1 MVLTSLDSNKKFQI
15 VECYY
20 GFYGGTSKG
29 ARQAILLERYK
40 FDCHCEAC
48 TLNWPTLQ
56 NMASR
61 ADSMKKAAQI
71 LTTVD
76 ILKSSI
82 ANKHVWLAFYKR
94 CRRQVGLSGCRTCL
108 PPHLLPLELFTTKFP
123 IPHSILSKHFLFETQ
138 VFQMFQLKLR
148 QFLPHNFFTRV

>member
-1 MVLTSLDSNKKFQI
+1 MNVPTYQQSLNVLRPCFTPPKKMVLTSLDSYKNFQI

-48 TLNWPTLQ
+48 TLDWPTLQ

-82 ANKHVWLAFYKR
+82 ANKHV
-94 CRRQVGLSGCRTCL
+94 
-108 PPHLLPLELFTTKFP
+108 
-123 IPHSILSKHFLFETQ
+123 
-138 VFQMFQLKLR
+138 
-148 QFLPHNFFTRV
+148 